1 MEVMVVVFVF
11 GMFFMDTKVVMGF
24 ARRFGFLRVDE
35 KKAYGT
41 WLVGNLGLGSGCK

>member
-24 ARRFGFLRVDE
+24 ARRFGFWEWTDE
-35 KKAYGT
+35 KKRAYGT
-41 WLVGNLGLGSGCK
+41 WLVGVGL